1 MGENIK
7 DKVSLQFVF
16 IETVKKK
23 LLKIPAL
30 LIDIVYIKNV
40 QDKLFNNTID
50 DQEKNMKITLAE
62 NYVKEQQG
70 RTVKILGSY
79 LKNSFQTY
87 KLTHSTIESVGQAD
101 YLTGSFFMS

>member
-50 DQEKNMKITLAE
+50 D
-62 NYVKEQQG
+62 
-70 RTVKILGSY
+70 
-79 LKNSFQTY
+79 
-87 KLTHSTIESVGQAD
+87 
-101 YLTGSFFMS
+101 

>member
-1 MGENIK
+1 
-7 DKVSLQFVF
+7 
-16 IETVKKK
+16 
-23 LLKIPAL
+23 
-30 LIDIVYIKNV
+30 
-40 QDKLFNNTID
+40 
-50 DQEKNMKITLAE
+50 MKITLAE

-101 YLTGSFFMS
+101 YLTRNFFMC